1 MRKLGVLAA
10 IAMLIA
16 ACGGATP
23 AASPTPAATTEA
35 DLDITGPV
43 TVTLWHALTSD
54 PQKSALEAAVKKFND
69 TNGKGITVQAV
80 VQGNYTQLYQ
90 KTLGAIQAGALPD
103 MAHAYESFVADY
115 TKADVVIDL
124 DPYVNSKKN
133 GLDQASKDDIYKPYF
148 DTNRFSQYGNKLLS
162 FPFTKSLALMYN
174 NLDALKAA
182 GINAAPTTWQEW
194 EQDVMKTT
202 KKDANGKTTQYGYA
216 GTTDASYFNA
226 MVLSMG
232 GKIMAD
238 DNKTVAWDGKEGLA
252 VLQMLKR
259 LYDGGYAYTPTG
271 FDWQNDF
278 ANGKLAFTFA
288 STSSRPFIAAAMKT
302 PVNWSVSLP
311 PGGKTVMFGANIAV
325 FKSTPQ
331 KQLASWL
338 FIKWFSEQAN
348 TADWATK
355 SYYMPVRKSAANDEN
370 LKAYWNS
377 KDPQGKQAYD
387 AIGSSIPEPNV
398 RGQQDIR
405 DVITNMYVSVMT
417 GKATPEQAIKDAG
430 AKANQILKDAQ

>member
-1 MRKLGVLAA
+1 MRKFGVVMA
-10 IAMLIA
+10 ISMLIA
-16 ACGGATP
+16 ACGGSTP
-23 AASPTPAATTEA
+23 AGGSPAPAATTEA

-43 TVTLWHALTSD
+43 TITLWHALTSD
-54 PQKSALEAAVKKFND
+54 PQKGALEAAVKKFND

-103 MAHAYESFVADY
+103 LAHAYESFVADY
-115 TKADVVIDL
+115 TKADVVVDL

-148 DTNRFSQYGNKLLS
+148 DTNRFAQYGNKLLS
-162 FPFTKSLALMYN
+162 FPFTKSLALMYTN
-174 NLDALKAA
+174 EDVLKAA
-182 GINAAPTTWQEW
+182 SIAAPKTWDEW
-194 EQDVMKTT
+194 EQAVIKAT

-216 GTTDASYFNA
+216 GTSDASYFNA
-226 MVLSMG
+226 MVLSRG
-232 GKIMAD
+232 GKLMSD

-252 VLQMLKR
+252 TLQMLKR
-259 LYDGGYAYTPTG
+259 LYDGGYAYTPTN

-278 ANGKLAFTFA
+278 AQSKLAFTFG

-302 PVNWSVSLP
+302 PVNWNVGAP
-311 PGGKTVMFGANIAV
+311 PGGKTVMFGANVAV

-338 FIKWFSEQAN
+338 FIKWFSEQDN

-355 SYYMPVRKSAANDEN
+355 SYYMPVRKSAANSEV
-370 LKAYWNS
+370 LKTYWSS

-387 AIGSSIPEPNV
+387 TIGNSIPEPNV

-405 DVITNMYVSVMT
+405 DVLLNMYVSVMT
-417 GKATPEQAIKDAG
+417 GKATPDQAIKDAG